1 MVALS
6 GLGFRIRCLRFD
18 SCFTA
23 SFKGYMLK
31 TRFWDR
37 LQAFRVGG
45 FGCRALG
52 FRALGLRVC

>member
-31 TRFWDR
+31 TRF
-37 LQAFRVGG
+37 GI
-45 FGCRALG
+45 G
-52 FRALGLRVC
+52 FRLLGLAGSGVGL